1 MKKILLALLLL
12 VLFIACSKENDH
24 SDEILLTVASKKVM
38 SKDWTGIQKERN
50 VIREADGQWQILFG
64 NLDGIQCEDG
74 YEYLLKVRKIV
85 PPKDVMDSYTS
96 YELIELLSKE
106 QKATIFES
114 ANYSLTNNAVATGS
128 NLSQPDKAAI
138 EASIKQS
145 SPFNE
150 ISGIK
155 MDFTNFY
162 QPTDISRDCKYTT
175 QTGKTG
181 RCSMTKNGDVLS
193 CTFEFDES
201 EVSYIVEDDY
211 LIKDLTSVYKANY
224 PALESAKSGIKFNK
238 IR

>member
-1 MKKILLALLLL
+1 MKKILLTLLLP
-12 VLFIACSKENDH
+12 VFFIACSKENGH
-24 SDEILLTVASKKVM
+24 SDEILLTVASKRVM
-38 SKDWTGIQKERN
+38 SKDWTGTQKERN
-50 VIREADGQWQILFG
+50 VIREADEQWQILFG

-74 YEYLLKVRKIV
+74 YEYLLKARKILLS
-85 PPKDVMDSYTS
+85 KDVIDSYTS

-106 QKATIFES
+106 SKATIFES
-114 ANYSLTNNAVATGS
+114 ANYSVTNDAAATGS
-128 NLSQPDKAAI
+128 NLSQPDKVAI

-150 ISGIK
+150 ISGIR

-175 QTGKTG
+175 QIGKVG
-181 RCSMTKNGDVLS
+181 RCNITKNGDVLVY
-193 CTFEFDES
+193 TFEFDDS

-211 LIKDLTSVYKANY
+211 LIQDLTSVYKANY
-224 PALESAKSGIKFNK
+224 PALESAKSGIRLKP